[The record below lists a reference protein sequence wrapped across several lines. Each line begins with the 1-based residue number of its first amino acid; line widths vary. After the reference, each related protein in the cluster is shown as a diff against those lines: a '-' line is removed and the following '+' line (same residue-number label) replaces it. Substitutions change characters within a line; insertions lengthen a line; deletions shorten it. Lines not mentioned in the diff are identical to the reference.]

1 MRRIQHALVG
11 PLKRILIAEDEP
23 MVASLLVDVLDAA
36 GFATAVV
43 GDGREA
49 LDLVD
54 SEEFALVI
62 LDIGLPSVDGLQVV
76 HELRARGRSIPVVI
90 LSARSSPHDAVT
102 GLYAGADDY
111 VSKPFDVDEVMARI
125 RARLRDHDAGGAA

>member
-1 MRRIQHALVG
+1 
-11 PLKRILIAEDEP
+11 